1 MAMAVT
7 LTLTM
12 TIDKL
17 DPETY
22 SSLVYRVGIIKVDYF
37 QCLHL
42 QNCLKAHLVTK
53 VVDKVLSSPAACLK
67 LQNSPTSTN
76 HLKQP
81 RKP

>member
-7 LTLTM
+7 LTMTM

-37 QCLHL
+37 Q
-42 QNCLKAHLVTK
+42 
-53 VVDKVLSSPAACLK
+53 
-67 LQNSPTSTN
+67 
-76 HLKQP
+76 
-81 RKP
+81 